1 MFEMEPRQQFQPG
14 QLYIKKFDRSGPYFS
29 LQNWQVAP
37 RDGGGSL
44 VRVYD
49 KLQKMMRMFNASY
62 ENAKAVRGDLAN
74 IEQKV
79 DAHAISIT
87 HLQLQMAQLS
97 STKNPHQPGTLPS
110 NTVQNGKNHRH
121 CMSVITRGCKQT
133 INPPMLSF
141 IEDDMRR
148 EDEVV
153 EASVEW
159 QMKQ

>member
-1 MFEMEPRQQFQPG
+1 M
-14 QLYIKKFDRSGPYFS
+14 
-29 LQNWQVAP
+29 
-37 RDGGGSL
+37 
-44 VRVYD
+44 
-49 KLQKMMRMFNASY
+49 LQKMIKRFDATDGHTKELRS
-62 ENAKAVRGDLAN
+62 DLAN
-74 IEQKV
+74 IGQKV

-97 STKNPHQPGTLPS
+97 STKNPHQPVTLPS
-110 NTVQNGKNHRH
+110 NTVQNGKNDRH